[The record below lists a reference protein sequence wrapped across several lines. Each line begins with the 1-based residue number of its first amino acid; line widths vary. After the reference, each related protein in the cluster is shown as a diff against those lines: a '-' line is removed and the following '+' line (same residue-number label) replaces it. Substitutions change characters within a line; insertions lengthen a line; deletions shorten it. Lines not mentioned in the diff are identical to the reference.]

1 MRTNAEC
8 TVEISPSHIAP
19 MAPKSV
25 WRHFLTITLRSA
37 RAIINRFAV
46 NKLCGMD
53 DRMLRDIGLTQYD
66 VDRALG
72 ASIGDDPSQELIRSA
87 VANAKMRFRRNP

>member
-19 MAPKSV
+19 VAPKRF
-25 WRHFLTITLRSA
+25 WAHFLTITHRFA
-37 RAIINRFAV
+37 RAISNRIAI
-46 NKLCGMD
+46 NKLTGMD
-53 DRMLRDIGLTQYD
+53 ERMLKDIGLTQYD
-66 VDRALG
+66 VQLALG

-87 VANAKMRFRRNP
+87 VANAKMRFQRSP